1 MITDTQSRQ
10 AKAPAISSD
19 RWHVV
24 HARFAPELD
33 SKHPFTRTIVSE
45 HDDRVLAIAAAR
57 ELLTELRRDHA
68 RRKVEQKDQVFVR
81 KPGFVSLKLAGHSE
95 AGRS

>member
-1 MITDTQSRQ
+1 MITEPHSRQ

-24 HARFAPELD
+24 HARFLPEAEG
-33 SKHPFTRTIVSE
+33 KRAFTRSIVSE
-45 HDDRVLAIAAAR
+45 HDDRTLAVTAAR
-57 ELLTELRRDHA
+57 KLLSELRRDHA

-81 KPGFVSLKLAGHSE
+81 KPGFVSLKSAPYSE